1 MYNPCFEC
9 HNRYG
14 HSYTE
19 ECDEICDY
27 AKVCL
32 KNKKYP
38 CSDLTFSYK
47 LESARFNPDSV
58 LECKWQEYF
67 IEVFDMLHK
76 YELVITDEC
85 DNTCEYAVDAKFISE
100 LQKEIQ
106 TLQDKVDDLEMEIEC
121 YNDY

>member
-19 ECDEICDY
+19 ECDKICDY
-27 AKVCL
+27 AK
-32 KNKKYP
+32 
-38 CSDLTFSYK
+38 
-47 LESARFNPDSV
+47 
-58 LECKWQEYF
+58 
-67 IEVFDMLHK
+67 
-76 YELVITDEC
+76 
-85 DNTCEYAVDAKFISE
+85 DAKFISE